1 VRKINKIRF
10 YREQKGIGLNKF
22 AEMAEVA
29 PPYLSQLERGLKT
42 NPSKE
47 VMERISKELGKS
59 VPEVFFPEEMIGG
72 ENDAQAIS

>member
-1 VRKINKIRF
+1 MKTINKIRF
-10 YREQKGIGLNKF
+10 YREQKGVGLNKF

-47 VMERISKELGKS
+47 VMERIAKELGKT
-59 VPEVFFPEEMIGG
+59 VQEVFFPEEHRK
-72 ENDAQAIS
+72 EVANA